1 MLPGCSSGELGHEN
15 FSIPISF
22 PCKLQTSLPFRVS
35 LLLPRESIH
44 NGNNKARVFQG
55 FNIHEK
61 KSRKLNVSFLSSVP
75 PHSET
80 KDNFSKP
87 LAQIVRK
94 QNQNP
99 KVLEQKSVVP
109 PRRTFNNKINGK
121 KKRYGGS
128 LPSVLHSLENE
139 DDIDKALSLWVG
151 KLSPK
156 EQTVILKEQSN
167 WERLLGVFRWM
178 KSQNDYIPNVIHYNV
193 VLRVLGRA
201 KKWDELRLCW
211 IEMARD
217 GVFPTN
223 NTYGMLIDVY
233 AKAGLLNEALLWLKH
248 MRQRSVFPDEV
259 TMTTVVRVLKE
270 AGKFDR
276 ADKIYKDWCVGRVE
290 LDDLDLEPGDD
301 SKSGLGPMSPK
312 HFLLTELFKAGGRIS
327 PSKIVSPM
335 DMENTVQKPR
345 LAATYNGLID
355 MYGKA
360 GRLKDASYAFSEML
374 KSGVAPDTF
383 TFNTMIFT
391 CGTHGQLLE
400 AETLLAKMEER
411 GICPDT
417 KTYNIFLSL
426 YANTGNIDAALAWYR
441 KIREVGLFPD
451 TVSHRA
457 ILKILCEKNRITEV
471 EAVMEEMEKFGIRID
486 QQSIPVVMKMYIG
499 ERLLDKAKILLE
511 KCQLAGGISSRT
523 YAAII
528 DAYADKGLSTEAE
541 AIFFRKRNLVTD
553 KKDVVEYN
561 VMIKAYGKSK
571 LYDKALSLFQSMRS
585 NGTWPD
591 ECTYNSLIQMLSGAD
606 QVAPARD
613 LLVEMQEVG
622 FKPRCETFSAVI
634 ASNIRLGRAS
644 DAVDMYREMTKAR
657 VEPNEVVFGSLI
669 NGFAEDGKVEE
680 ALHYFHIMEK
690 LGISPNQIVLTS
702 LIKAYGKLGSM
713 EGAKEIYGKMKDLEG
728 GPDIVASNSMIS
740 LYAELGMVSEA
751 KLIFDKLRENGR
763 ADGVSFATMM
773 YLYKNMGMLD
783 EAIDVA
789 QEMQESG
796 LLRDCASFNSVMA
809 SYATNGQ
816 LRECGELLN
825 QMVTR
830 KILPNFGTFKVM
842 LTVLK
847 KADFPVE
854 AVTQL
859 DSCYRE
865 GKPYARQAIITS
877 VFSVLG
883 MHDYA
888 LQACEV
894 LTQAE
899 VGLDSHAYNVAIYA
913 YGTCGE
919 VVKALNLFMKMQ
931 DEGLEPDLVTYI
943 NLLCCY
949 GKAGM
954 VEGVKRIH
962 SQLKYGEIE
971 PNESLFEA
979 VIDAYRNV
987 KRNDLAELVRQE
999 MKFAFESQ
1007 GQSDFESDEY
1017 SEDIDRLSE
1026 SDNWSEDE

>member
-1 MLPGCSSGELGHEN
+1 
-15 FSIPISF
+15 
-22 PCKLQTSLPFRVS
+22 
-35 LLLPRESIH
+35 
-44 NGNNKARVFQG
+44 
-55 FNIHEK
+55 
-61 KSRKLNVSFLSSVP
+61 
-75 PHSET
+75 
-80 KDNFSKP
+80 
-87 LAQIVRK
+87 
-94 QNQNP
+94 
-99 KVLEQKSVVP
+99 
-109 PRRTFNNKINGK
+109 
-121 KKRYGGS
+121 
-128 LPSVLHSLENE
+128 
-139 DDIDKALSLWVG
+139 
-151 KLSPK
+151 
-156 EQTVILKEQSN
+156 
-167 WERLLGVFRWM
+167 M

-193 VLRVLGRA
+193 VLRVLGRG

-217 GVFPTN
+217 GVFATN

-233 AKAGLLNEALLWLKH
+233 TKAGLLNEALLWLKH

-270 AGKFDR
+270 AGKFNR

-290 LDDLDLEPGDD
+290 LDDLDLESGDD
-301 SKSGLGPMSPK
+301 SKSGLGLMSPNF
-312 HFLLTELFKAGGRIS
+312 FLLTELFKAGGRIS

-360 GRLKDASYAFSEML
+360 GCLKDAAYAFSEML

-383 TFNTMIFT
+383 TFNTMIFI

-400 AETLLAKMEER
+400 AETLLTKMEER

-426 YANTGNIDAALAWYR
+426 YANTGNIDAALTWYR

-486 QQSIPVVMKMYIG
+486 QQSIPVVIKMYVG

-528 DAYADKGLSTEAE
+528 DAYADNGLSTEAD
-541 AIFFRKRNLVTD
+541 A
-553 KKDVVEYN
+553 
-561 VMIKAYGKSK
+561 

-591 ECTYNSLIQMLSGAD
+591 ECTYNSLIQMLSGGD
-606 QVAPARD
+606 QVDPARD

-634 ASNIRLGRAS
+634 ASNTRLGRVS
-644 DAVDMYREMTKAR
+644 DAVD
-657 VEPNEVVFGSLI
+657 FGSLI
-669 NGFAEDGKVEE
+669 NGFAEDGRVEE

-702 LIKAYGKLGSM
+702 LIKAYGKVGSM

-740 LYAELGMVSEA
+740 LYAEFGMVSEA
-751 KLIFDKLRENGR
+751 KLTFDKLRENGR
-763 ADGVSFATMM
+763 ADG
-773 YLYKNMGMLD
+773 
-783 EAIDVA
+783 
-789 QEMQESG
+789 EMQESG
-796 LLRDCASFNSVMA
+796 LLRDCVSFNSVMA
-809 SYATNGQ
+809 SYTTNGQ

-847 KADFPVE
+847 KADCPIE

-859 DSCYRE
+859 DF
-865 GKPYARQAIITS
+865 AIITS

-888 LQACEV
+888 LQSCEV
-894 LTQAE
+894 LTKAE
-899 VGLDSHAYNVAIYA
+899 VALDTHAYNVAIYA

-1017 SEDIDRLSE
+1017 SEEIDRLSE
-1026 SDNWSEDE
+1026 SDNSEDE